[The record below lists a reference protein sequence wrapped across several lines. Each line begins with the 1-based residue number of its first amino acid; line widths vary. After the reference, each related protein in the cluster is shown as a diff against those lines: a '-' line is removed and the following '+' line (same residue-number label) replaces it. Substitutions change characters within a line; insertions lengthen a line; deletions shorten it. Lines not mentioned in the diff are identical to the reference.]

1 MNRQPS
7 TAIETQ
13 PQTQPQKKQTDLNT
27 QNSEAMSGV
36 QNVQSEEQDTEKNM
50 LKAELDKM
58 KQQMNEGK
66 KIDSKSAN
74 VTFR

>member
-1 MNRQPS
+1 
-7 TAIETQ
+7 
-13 PQTQPQKKQTDLNT
+13 
-27 QNSEAMSGV
+27 MSGI

-66 KIDSKSAN
+66 KIDAKSAN